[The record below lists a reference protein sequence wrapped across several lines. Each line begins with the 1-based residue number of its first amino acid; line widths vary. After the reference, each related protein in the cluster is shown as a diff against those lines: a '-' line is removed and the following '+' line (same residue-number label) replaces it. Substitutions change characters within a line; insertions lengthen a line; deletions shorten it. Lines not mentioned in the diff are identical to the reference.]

1 MGVELLLVKEFF
13 KKVSEQITTSIKF
26 LMNPSSW
33 RKGYEQGKEYF
44 PHLKTLVMDDID
56 IPKIVEFVTK
66 NRKEQQVYT
75 IITTIALI
83 NGAIAFVPGQMGI
96 GVVICRGLEA
106 YMAFEISKTVGLK
119 VELKNFVKL
128 IIATGIVTVSVFWLM
143 KTFLSF
149 FFSLTGGLFVP
160 AEILATN
167 FLGVFFWLAF
177 EEIKKFKEIKSLSTV
192 KSLKIGGQAIK
203 HSYELAKAQI
213 KVIGNVGKQ
222 LKNLSKNIWHFI
234 NFKKNSE
241 QLIKGDVFFALCLAR
256 LLENKCDTFNG
267 PFGTMYLDAWR
278 KSFTQKLGPE
288 ASCVDIAKFAQ
299 SHSADQMEGLQK
311 PVRGKLQEI
320 MESTYENGDND
331 EWSTSISDS
340 PNEPVVD
347 MKWTN
352 SLTGKS
358 YYVQYK
364 NTENINYIERTIQ
377 DHPNVPIVVPKGVAE
392 KVNHPM
398 VSDGV
403 YGHET
408 LGEINDENFN
418 NLLDVHH
425 GEFLAQGGLEAG
437 VLVLATNIMPFVYA
451 RHKKQIS
458 NEQFAQVLK
467 KFIPN
472 ITAKTIH
479 RITLLSIIGPLYAF
493 FLISKFVGKV
503 FLDGIDDDIVEE
515 VEKKKDKSKKM
526 GRREFFLFFKPKII

>member
-1 MGVELLLVKEFF
+1 M
-13 KKVSEQITTSIKF
+13 
-26 LMNPSSW
+26 
-33 RKGYEQGKEYF
+33 
-44 PHLKTLVMDDID
+44 
-56 IPKIVEFVTK
+56 
-66 NRKEQQVYT
+66 
-75 IITTIALI
+75 
-83 NGAIAFVPGQMGI
+83 
-96 GVVICRGLEA
+96 
-106 YMAFEISKTVGLK
+106 
-119 VELKNFVKL
+119 
-128 IIATGIVTVSVFWLM
+128 
-143 KTFLSF
+143 
-149 FFSLTGGLFVP
+149 
-160 AEILATN
+160 
-167 FLGVFFWLAF
+167 
-177 EEIKKFKEIKSLSTV
+177 
-192 KSLKIGGQAIK
+192 
-203 HSYELAKAQI
+203 
-213 KVIGNVGKQ
+213 
-222 LKNLSKNIWHFI
+222 
-234 NFKKNSE
+234 
-241 QLIKGDVFFALCLAR
+241 IKGDVFFALCLAR

-403 YGHET
+403 YGPEA

-418 NLLDVHH
+418 NLLEVHH
-425 GEFLAQGGLEAG
+425 GAFLAQGGLEAG

-526 GRREFFLFFKPKII
+526 SRREFFLFFKPKIV

>member
-1 MGVELLLVKEFF
+1 MC
-13 KKVSEQITTSIKF
+13 I
-26 LMNPSSW
+26 
-33 RKGYEQGKEYF
+33 R
-44 PHLKTLVMDDID
+44 D
-56 IPKIVEFVTK
+56 
-66 NRKEQQVYT
+66 R
-75 IITTIALI
+75 
-83 NGAIAFVPGQMGI
+83 
-96 GVVICRGLEA
+96 
-106 YMAFEISKTVGLK
+106 
-119 VELKNFVKL
+119 
-128 IIATGIVTVSVFWLM
+128 
-143 KTFLSF
+143 
-149 FFSLTGGLFVP
+149 
-160 AEILATN
+160 
-167 FLGVFFWLAF
+167 
-177 EEIKKFKEIKSLSTV
+177 
-192 KSLKIGGQAIK
+192 
-203 HSYELAKAQI
+203 
-213 KVIGNVGKQ
+213 
-222 LKNLSKNIWHFI
+222 
-234 NFKKNSE
+234 
-241 QLIKGDVFFALCLAR
+241 
-256 LLENKCDTFNG
+256 
-267 PFGTMYLDAWR
+267 
-278 KSFTQKLGPE
+278 
-288 ASCVDIAKFAQ
+288 

-340 PNEPVVD
+340 PTEPVVD

-403 YGHET
+403 YSHET
-408 LGEINDENFN
+408 LKEINDENFN
-418 NLLDVHH
+418 NLLDINH
-425 GEFLAQGGLEAG
+425 GEFLAKGGLEAG
-437 VLVLATNIMPFVYA
+437 VLVLAANIMPFVYA

-515 VEKKKDKSKKM
+515 VEKKKNKSEKM
-526 GRREFFLFFKPKII
+526 SRREFFLFFKPKIV